1 MPDPPQS
8 QSPIPISQCNWLNNG
23 ESDVSETK
31 EKNDEESEEV
41 DRDWFLEAFLVGY
54 RMEKDRRQ
62 RMEAEMEEREKKA
75 IAEKKIEKEQRREER
90 ENFEMCL
97 MKELKCLRNTIETM
111 KEEEVRLRL
120 EIEELKKSSRE
131 ENTVKVIVEIVNG
144 EDKMKEVVIPKSQV
158 PTPSPKPQVPSPKP
172 PISTVQTQVTI
183 PSPNPQSQSQS
194 QSQSLSQSQSQVK
207 EGVVEEEEEKEVEGK
222 KIEEKE
228 EEETEETI
236 EEESREEMEEDEEID
251 FCMCLK
257 SESQKKRWRGKI
269 ENRKQNRE
277 LEKRIEDV
285 VIPQWPCPCKI
296 TKCPNKIGK
305 WTKEKLEKR
314 ERKILRRKWREE
326 NRKENPLNQILI
338 NQI

>member
-1 MPDPPQS
+1 MSNPQQS
-8 QSPIPISQCNWLNNG
+8 QFPFPDSQLKIYNWLEDDDENI
-23 ESDVSETK
+23 SETK

-54 RMEKDRRQ
+54 RMEKERRQ
-62 RMEAEMEEREKKA
+62 RMEAEVEEREKKA
-75 IAEKKIEKEQRREER
+75 IAEKKIEKERRREER

-111 KEEEVRLRL
+111 KEEEERLRL
-120 EIEELKKSSRE
+120 EIEELKKSSKE
-131 ENTVKVIVEIVNG
+131 ENTVKVIVEIVNR

-158 PTPSPKPQVPSPKP
+158 PTPSPKFQVPSPKP
-172 PISTVQTQVTI
+172 PISTVQTQVTV
-183 PSPNPQSQSQS
+183 PSPNP

-222 KIEEKE
+222 KREEKE
-228 EEETEETI
+228 EEETEVTI
-236 EEESREEMEEDEEID
+236 EEGSREEMEEDEEID
-251 FCMCLK
+251 FKCICQHIGCQK
-257 SESQKKRWRGKI
+257 SESQKSRWRGKI

-285 VIPQWPCPCKI
+285 VIPQWQCPCQI

-326 NRKENPLNQILI
+326 NRKENPLITKS
-338 NQI
+338 

>member
-1 MPDPPQS
+1 
-8 QSPIPISQCNWLNNG
+8 
-23 ESDVSETK
+23 
-31 EKNDEESEEV
+31 
-41 DRDWFLEAFLVGY
+41 
-54 RMEKDRRQ
+54 
-62 RMEAEMEEREKKA
+62 
-75 IAEKKIEKEQRREER
+75 
-90 ENFEMCL
+90 
-97 MKELKCLRNTIETM
+97 M
-111 KEEEVRLRL
+111 KEEKEK
-120 EIEELKKSSRE
+120 EE
-131 ENTVKVIVEIVNG
+131 G
-144 EDKMKEVVIPKSQV
+144 
-158 PTPSPKPQVPSPKP
+158 
-172 PISTVQTQVTI
+172 
-183 PSPNPQSQSQS
+183 
-194 QSQSLSQSQSQVK
+194 
-207 EGVVEEEEEKEVEGK
+207 EEEEEGEEKKEEEK
-222 KIEEKE
+222 EIEKEEIEEE
-228 EEETEETI
+228 EEETMSENG
-236 EEESREEMEEDEEID
+236 SREEMEEDEEID